1 MIYIPE
7 GHRPEGN
14 VNHVE
19 TNSQIV
25 QAFCEMTSH
34 KLQQKQTQLI
44 LFPKGILIARK
55 KVLRNPLGGRS

>member
-1 MIYIPE
+1 MVCSTHLPM
-7 GHRPEGN
+7 
-14 VNHVE
+14 
-19 TNSQIV
+19 SLLV

-55 KVLRNPLGGRS
+55 KVLRNQGREKPQSLTLLIFVS